1 MRILTNMP
9 KKNKNRQKWLTDKLK
24 GEWMDKDRIIEIVL
38 FESLI
43 HYVEKEDDLV
53 FDEKNWARLR
63 DAGHTRQDTIDEIR
77 KRYQELNQAYHYLK
91 NERPALQ
98 HQVDNWEG
106 TNIKEFEALEGSL
119 LSKDTEI
126 MNTIV
131 KYRGYLWS

>member
-1 MRILTNMP
+1 MRILTNMS

-43 HYVEKEDDLV
+43 HYAEKEDDLV
-53 FDEKNWARLR
+53 FDEKGWANER
-63 DAGHTRQDTIDEIR
+63 DKGHVRQDTIDEIR
-77 KRYQELNQAYHYLK
+77 KRYEELNQAYLYLK

-106 TNIKEFEALEGSL
+106 ANIEEFVELEESL